1 MILRALLFPVSPF
14 VTHVAMLLRSVDRGV
29 GAVHLRLNFQNK
41 WQMSVGLN
49 CAPVKDG
56 KTGRKLEAGEKITEY
71 SN

>member
-1 MILRALLFPVSPF
+1 
-14 VTHVAMLLRSVDRGV
+14 MLLRSADRGV